1 MPILHLMGGPAAE
14 APTSPDSV
22 IRASDAERDE
32 AVDQLKEEF
41 VAGRL
46 SQETFLQRMHSA
58 LDAQHREELPP
69 LLADLPHGTRRAGL
83 LGRLRAGI
91 GGITAPARD
100 ALASA
105 AATAA
110 DARYAVGSAIRGMS
124 RGSAPLDRYGVAPS
138 APRPSEGKPVPLLF
152 PRGARSA
159 FTIGRD
165 IACDMFIGDMTVS
178 RVHAKLE
185 RARGGWLVTDLAST
199 NGTRVNGWR
208 VRDPVPVRAGDR
220 VRFGEAEFILH
231 GAEGTQVPPQPPG
244 TAAQDR
250 P

>member
-1 MPILHLMGGPAAE
+1 MGGSAAE
-14 APTSPDSV
+14 APTSPDV
-22 IRASDAERDE
+22 VVRASDAERDE

-69 LLADLPHGTRRAGL
+69 LLADLPHGAGRASL

-105 AATAA
+105 AAATA
-110 DARYAVGSAIRGMS
+110 DARYAVGSAIRGLS
-124 RGSAPLDRYGVAPS
+124 RGPAVPGRYRAAPPS
-138 APRPSEGKPVPLLF
+138 APRPVRVTPAPLLF
-152 PRGARSA
+152 PRGAGSV

-165 IACDMFIGDMTVS
+165 IACDLSIGDMTVS

-185 RARGGWLVTDLAST
+185 RCRGGWLVTDLAST

-208 VRDPVPVRAGDR
+208 VRDPVPVREGDR
-220 VRFGEAEFILH
+220 VRFGEAEFIVQ
-231 GAEGTQVPPQPPG
+231 ASPQVPG
-244 TAAQDR
+244 TGLPA
-250 P
+250 

>member
-1 MPILHLMGGPAAE
+1 MGGSAAE
-14 APTSPDSV
+14 APTSPDV
-22 IRASDAERDE
+22 VRASDAERDE
-32 AVDQLKEEF
+32 AVDQLKEQF

-58 LDAQHREELPP
+58 LDARHRGELPP
-69 LLADLPHGTRRAGL
+69 LLADLPHGARRAGL
-83 LGRLRAGI
+83 LSRLRAGI

-105 AATAA
+105 AAAA

-124 RGSAPLDRYGVAPS
+124 RGSVVPGRYRAAAPS
-138 APRPSEGKPVPLLF
+138 APSPGTPAPLLF
-152 PRGARSA
+152 PRGAGSV

-185 RARGGWLVTDLAST
+185 RFSGGWLVTDLAST

-208 VRDPVPVRAGDR
+208 VRDPVPVREGDR
-220 VRFGEAEFILH
+220 VRFGDAEFILQ
-231 GAEGTQVPPQPPG
+231 GAEDARGLPQAPG
-244 TAAQDR
+244 TGS
-250 P
+250 PG